1 MTLTEEQIRTM
12 ARNRFD
18 TREKRME
25 LEKKYGYQRA
35 YITGLLSDE
44 YRMLPWWMLKELGV
58 TKKKI
63 TVYEVTE

>member
-1 MTLTEEQIRTM
+1 MTLTEDQIRTM
-12 ARNRFD
+12 ARKRFN

-44 YRMLPWWMLKELGV
+44 HRMLPWWMLKELGV

-63 TVYEVTE
+63 VVYEVTQ